1 MAKWAMT
8 SRAVGVVDCS
18 GTDHLRLSTLLAHPR
33 CCLHRLQNADESA
46 VNKEHVFELSTQEAT
61 MYFVADSAKEKEE
74 WINAVGKAI
83 VRSSSALAEREVTDY

>member
-1 MAKWAMT
+1 M
-8 SRAVGVVDCS
+8 
-18 GTDHLRLSTLLAHPR
+18 RLSALLAHPR